1 MLLHDAEIQ
10 VLVMR
15 RGFHI
20 TLFMEEFSRDCPQ
33 GIGVFMRKT
42 AFPKNLYFLLAT
54 ALLLGV
60 LAYLSRF
67 ETHLPVR
74 EFFKLIGL
82 GNASLIEHFIG
93 GFAATAVLLAI
104 LLFALSV
111 TSKARFIKSPIRVLA
126 FGKFRRWLM
135 TRTRPAY
142 ITHWTAI
149 LASAYVVVSLAWEV
163 DQIEKHGFFQLDQF
177 GMDLMGALAFCL
189 CMWVLLKKNL
199 QHARAHRS
207 FSLV

>member
-1 MLLHDAEIQ
+1 
-10 VLVMR
+10 MR
-15 RGFHI
+15 QGFHI
-20 TLFMEEFSRDCPQ
+20 IIFMKESHETIRKVF
-33 GIGVFMRKT
+33 GVFVRKK
-42 AFPKNLYFLLAT
+42 AFPRKLYFLIAI
-54 ALLLGV
+54 ALLWGV
-60 LAYLSRF
+60 LAYLSRY

-74 EFFKLIGL
+74 EVFKLIGF

-149 LASAYVVVSLAWEV
+149 LASAYIVVSIAWEV
-163 DQIEKHGFFQLDQF
+163 GQIEKHGFFQLDQF
-177 GMDLMGALAFCL
+177 GMDLMGVLAFCL

-199 QHARAHRS
+199 QHARTHRS
-207 FSLV
+207 FS

>member
-1 MLLHDAEIQ
+1 
-10 VLVMR
+10 
-15 RGFHI
+15 
-20 TLFMEEFSRDCPQ
+20 
-33 GIGVFMRKT
+33 MRKT
-42 AFPKNLYFLLAT
+42 AFPKKLYFLLAT
-54 ALLLGV
+54 ALLWGV
-60 LAYLSRF
+60 LAYLSRY

-74 EFFKLIGL
+74 KVFKLIGF
-82 GNASLIEHFIG
+82 GNASLIEHFTG
-93 GFAATAVLLAI
+93 GFAATAVFLAI

-149 LASAYVVVSLAWEV
+149 LASAYIVISLAWEV
-163 DQIEKHGFFQLDQF
+163 GQIEKHGFFQLDQF

-189 CMWVLLKKNL
+189 CMRVLLKKNL
-199 QHARAHRS
+199 QHARTHRS